1 MSNNSKSCLK
11 HDIAKIEEWDIGQ
24 VKRGKKEGVI
34 KKTAPNLCYGCGEV
48 HFKTVYNPLPN
59 KKSVFNME
67 NCVIK
72 SLQIKEE
79 KKIF

>member
-34 KKTAPNLCYGCGEV
+34 KKDCTEPVLWLRRSS
-48 HFKTVYNPLPN
+48 F
-59 KKSVFNME
+59 
-67 NCVIK
+67 
-72 SLQIKEE
+72 
-79 KKIF
+79 